1 MWQRIPSASPQHC
14 NPICTLNPQV
24 LNLEEIAVRSP
35 EEVFGW
41 VSRGIA
47 KRATAETLM
56 NAASSRSHC
65 VFTLTIHTKETTPE
79 GEELLKIGKLNL
91 VDLAG

>member
-1 MWQRIPSASPQHC
+1 VSQCADRLGHYLAHFARHLPAPNHAAPPPRPCPPAQ
-14 NPICTLNPQV
+14 
-24 LNLEEIAVRSP
+24 
-35 EEVFGW
+35 VFGW
-41 VSRGIA
+41 VQKGIA

-79 GEELLKIGKLNL
+79 GEELLRMGKLNL